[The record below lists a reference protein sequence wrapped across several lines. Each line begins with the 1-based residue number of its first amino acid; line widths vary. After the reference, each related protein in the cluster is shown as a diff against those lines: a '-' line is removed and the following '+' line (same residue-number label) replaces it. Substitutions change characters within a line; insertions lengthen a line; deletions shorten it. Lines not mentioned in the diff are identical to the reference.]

1 MKRPFSNALFAAAA
15 ALLGALPAL
24 AADAQLAAVQY
35 PEGSSVTVKFAASN
49 RVAPAEAEASVKFK
63 SGQARIEIEY
73 KNLPPAILFG
83 GDVTSY
89 VVWAVARD
97 GKAENVGELAV
108 RDPKGDGEFRSTL
121 KEFGLL
127 VTAETYP
134 LVATPSDLVCF
145 TSLAP
150 PVKKARSTMVTVS
163 GLAPAAAHGNE
174 QIGGM
179 RYSGTEPLQIVQAQ
193 AVLNLARHMGAE
205 QYSAD
210 TVRDA
215 GITLAQATNSFNAGK
230 KKQGIDFAARSLTL
244 SSTALRDTERRLAEK
259 AAAEAAA
266 RRAAEMQALEQGKQQ
281 AQQQAAAAEQQALA
295 AREQALAAR
304 EQALQAQQQLSALQ
318 QQAQQAQQEAAA
330 AEQRAAAA
338 GLTAEAAEAARRDA
352 DEARKRAETLTAQ
365 VAAQAAVLESEKA
378 SLQAENE
385 RLMRERNDLAAKLT
399 NALSTVAQITTTARG
414 VVVNLPDILF
424 DINKATLKPDAQV
437 ALAKL
442 AGIVSLFP
450 NINLRIEGYTDSTGG
465 DELNDRLSRDRAAS
479 VKSFLVS
486 QGIAADRMT
495 TEGYGKRYP
504 IADNSTA
511 QGRAKNRRVEIIL
524 AEGVIQGAGN

>member
-1 MKRPFSNALFAAAA
+1 MKRPYQKAALAAAA
-15 ALLGALPAL
+15 ALLGAFPVL

-35 PEGSSVTVKFAASN
+35 PEGSSVDVKFAASN
-49 RVAPAEAEASVKFK
+49 RVAPAQAEASIKFK

-89 VVWAVARD
+89 VVWTVARD
-97 GKAENVGELAV
+97 GHAENIGELAV
-108 RDPKGDGEFRSTL
+108 RDPKGDGEFRSSL

-127 VTAETYP
+127 VTAEPYP
-134 LVATPSDLVCF
+134 LVWKPSDLVCF

-150 PVKKARSTMVTVS
+150 PVKKARSTMATVP
-163 GLAPAAAHGNE
+163 GLVSAAVPGNQ

-179 RYSGTEPLQIVQAQ
+179 RYTGAEPLEVVQAQ
-193 AVLNLARHMGAE
+193 AVLDQARHMGAE
-205 QYSAD
+205 KYAPD
-210 TVRDA
+210 AIRDA

-230 KKQGIDFAARSLTL
+230 KKQGIDFAGRSLTL
-244 SSTALRDTERRLAEK
+244 SSTALRDTERRLAEEAA
-259 AAAEAAA
+259 AAAEAK
-266 RRAAEMQALEQGKQQ
+266 RVAEMQALEQSKQQ
-281 AQQQAAAAEQQALA
+281 AQQQAAAAEQQAMA

-304 EQALQAQQQLSALQ
+304 EQALQAQQQLATLQ

-338 GLTAEAAEAARRDA
+338 GLSAEAADAARRDA
-352 DEARKRAETLTAQ
+352 EEARKRAESLTAE
-365 VAAQAAVLESEKA
+365 VAAQAAVLESQKA
-378 SLQAENE
+378 KLQAEND
-385 RLMRERNDLAAKLT
+385 RLMKERNDLAAKLT

-424 DINKATLKPDAQV
+424 DINKATLKSDAQV

-450 NINLRIEGYTDSTGG
+450 NINLRIEGYTDSTGS

-479 VKSFLVS
+479 VRSFLVS
-486 QGIAADRMT
+486 QGIGGDRMT

-504 IADNSTA
+504 IADNSTV